1 MLERAASKVAHFT
14 AFDHSGGTPPSCH
27 RERDSDGFSVDRF
40 SECSERSISDR
51 FRGVR
56 DGIGDATSEGFKVV
70 KLKLAQPLEDEAVEE
85 PGAANESDLIPP
97 TSSATRVAAALDA
110 AWPDT
115 LLFAVAIGNLATSD
129 VLPFAQRLDLP
140 GPQQREL
147 SARLG
152 EVESMPI
159 RRRLAYGPAPDELDL
174 CQSLELWASAGCP
187 KWRVPVVLVA
197 KPLACTDA
205 DRHSDL
211 MESARNAAAAGLAAK
226 TAAATAA
233 RKAAGLATDVLLDV
247 QNQLHHGPP

>member
-1 MLERAASKVAHFT
+1 M
-14 AFDHSGGTPPSCH
+14 
-27 RERDSDGFSVDRF
+27 DRF

-85 PGAANESDLIPP
+85 PVAADESDLIPP

-147 SARLG
+147 SARRG

-159 RRRLAYGPAPDELDL
+159 RRRLAYGPAPEGRLDTPG
-174 CQSLELWASAGCP
+174 QRINIIIR
-187 KWRVPVVLVA
+187 KN
-197 KPLACTDA
+197 PLAHAVFLHDEITQDGVAVRKRKRQVRAGRSWERRAGRIVPQLREALAVHDA
-205 DRHSDL
+205 RGHVDQR
-211 MESARNAAAAGLAAK
+211 
-226 TAAATAA
+226 
-233 RKAAGLATDVLLDV
+233 
-247 QNQLHHGPP
+247 